1 MQNRLTLCRLSFV
14 GIGKGFNTQYALK
27 LMIEK
32 WKISLDNHWFAAGIL
47 MDLSNAFGTINHQLL
62 IAKLYAYGFTI
73 DALDLI
79 LDYLT
84 NRCQRT
90 KINTSLSTWAELLS
104 GVPQGSVLGPSF
116 FNLYIN
122 GIFQQFVNSN

>member
-1 MQNRLTLCRLSFV
+1 MITP
-14 GIGKGFNTQYALK
+14 LK
-27 LMIEK
+27 
-32 WKISLDNHWFAAGIL
+32 
-47 MDLSNAFGTINHQLL
+47 AFDTTNHQLL
-62 IAKLYAYGFTI
+62 IAKLFAYGFSI

-84 NRCQRT
+84 DRCQRT

-104 GVPQGSVLGPSF
+104 GVPRGSVLGPLF

-122 GIFQQFVNSN
+122 DLFQ